1 MEMIFLFKLCDQL
14 IGTCDEGCLQDS
26 KKIAELSIGLYYAQK
41 FFTAEN
47 YSLSQAHNLQ
57 DKIFAYIHNPAYIN
71 LLSNY
76 FLLQQ
81 HITPYVFIRD
91 DKLQSPYF
99 EGLLKTFQNHD
110 LTTQENFP
118 YRTLERNHLLY
129 ILGIRPITISLN
141 SPVVCDALQ
150 IQSFNHT
157 LSYALTHTIFY
168 STDFSSILTPNQTI
182 KDYCKILMAQCFYA
196 NDIDLFLEVCICFL
210 SQNISKTELK
220 DMLALIHD
228 LQLKNY
234 SLFHC
239 SDVSKDY
246 HPLIVHDILR
256 GLVLK
261 RFRFDIMNAP
271 ASDQE
276 NGPIRSL
283 WPITEALGGKDSTKI
298 STTYAAYA
306 KTWGPLA
313 TLEKII
319 KHKFILLNE
328 LAKNKVLFER
338 EFSHLGRR
346 DNIIY
351 SEYQKHL
358 IISQEL
364 LNLNSETG
372 DGGFK

>member
-298 STTYAAYA
+298 SAGLSDDEITKMYEIFLNFMA
-306 KTWGPLA
+306 KIVRKYNGEVVKNIGDALMFRFPNVDPNDPVVMKNI
-313 TLEKII
+313 LEVVGFLKSPP
-319 KHKFILLNE
+319 ILFQ
-328 LAKNKVLFER
+328 VLF
-338 EFSHLGRR
+338 
-346 DNIIY
+346 
-351 SEYQKHL
+351 Q
-358 IISQEL
+358 
-364 LNLNSETG
+364 
-372 DGGFK
+372 